1 MPGAFAHFDVQFHGE
16 DITIRPGSLGW
27 VPVRDQSGTE
37 LEPGHQIPID
47 VLRARTEAAEAIA
60 RNPYVGRP
68 HMTPEIA
75 ERVRNNAELLREE
88 LTRAEVAELEADR
101 PTE

>member
-1 MPGAFAHFDVQFHGE
+1 
-16 DITIRPGSLGW
+16 
-27 VPVRDQSGTE
+27 
-37 LEPGHQIPID
+37 
-47 VLRARTEAAEAIA
+47 
-60 RNPYVGRP
+60 
-68 HMTPEIA
+68 MTPEIA